1 MYVIVT
7 LKKSIYVPT
16 GNIIFHNCIIFIM
29 SATKCINFDAIL
41 LIFVSKIKIFLLEV
55 DIEYRIYMYSNVQ
68 KHLFL

>member
-1 MYVIVT
+1 
-7 LKKSIYVPT
+7 
-16 GNIIFHNCIIFIM
+16 M

-55 DIEYRIYMYSNVQ
+55 DIEYKIYMYSNVQ